1 MKWQSDNGRCE
12 NDVMQATALRLLSL
26 PVVGLAL
33 LFGLTVASRILPIA
47 NESSVSMSAAPAQ
60 PATLESEMA
69 RLQARLKAN
78 PDDTNSYALLGMLML
93 QKARESADA
102 AWYAQAEAA
111 FNKVLKHDA
120 QQQDALIGMGLLALS
135 RHEFSQAA
143 QWGERAIAVN
153 PYRAQAYGVLG
164 DAQVELGE
172 YDAAVKTIQKMVDT
186 RPDIAS
192 YSRVSYLRELH
203 GDVAGSIDAMRRAVN
218 AGAPGAEGTLWAQVQ
233 LGLLYFNRGDLQVT
247 EVLFG
252 NVLAQQANYAP
263 AQAAI
268 ARLRAAQNRT
278 DEALA
283 LYQTVISRVPLPQ
296 YAIELGEL
304 YDHLG
309 RRADAQAQY
318 DLVRAIQQINTNA
331 QMNTDLEMALFE
343 ADHGNSER
351 AVVLAREAYRRRPGI
366 HGADALAW
374 ALYRDGHFSE
384 ARALIRE
391 ALKLGTQDAMLHY
404 HAGMIALQFDAH
416 EARQHLQTALAIN
429 PYFSVYHAPIA
440 EQALMKLGN

>member
-1 MKWQSDNGRCE
+1 MRWELDNRRCE

-26 PVVGLAL
+26 PAIGSAL
-33 LFGLTVASRILPIA
+33 LFGLIVAGRILPAA
-47 NESSVSMSAAPAQ
+47 NESPAPIPAALAQ

-78 PDDTNSYALLGMLML
+78 PDDTNSYALLGTLML
-93 QKARESADA
+93 QKARESADVT
-102 AWYAQAEAA
+102 WYAQAEAA
-111 FNKVLKHDA
+111 FDEVLKRDA

-135 RHEFSQAA
+135 RHEFSQAV

-172 YDAAVKTIQKMVDT
+172 YDAAVKTIQKMVDM

-203 GDVAGSIDAMRRAVN
+203 GDVAGAIDAMRRAVN

-233 LGLLYFNRGDLQVT
+233 LGMLYFNKGDLQVA
-247 EVLFG
+247 EALFV
-252 NVLAQQANYAP
+252 NVLAQHANYAP

-268 ARLRAAQNRT
+268 AKVRAAQNRV

-283 LYQTVISRVPLPQ
+283 LYQTVVSRLPLPQ

-304 YDHLG
+304 YDHMG
-309 RRADAQAQY
+309 RHVDAKAQY
-318 DLVRAIQQINTNA
+318 DLVRAIQQINANA

-343 ADHGNSER
+343 ADHGDSRR
-351 AVVLAREAYRRRPGI
+351 AVALAREAYRRRPSI

-374 ALYRDGHFSE
+374 ALYRDGQFGE
-384 ARALIRE
+384 ARVLIKE
-391 ALKLGTQDAMLHY
+391 ALRLGTQDALLHY
-404 HAGMIALQFDAH
+404 HAGMIALQFDVE
-416 EARQHLQTALAIN
+416 EARRHLETALAIN
-429 PYFSVYHAPIA
+429 PHFSVHHAPIA
-440 EQALMKLGN
+440 QKMLRQISK

>member
-1 MKWQSDNGRCE
+1 
-12 NDVMQATALRLLSL
+12 
-26 PVVGLAL
+26 
-33 LFGLTVASRILPIA
+33 
-47 NESSVSMSAAPAQ
+47 
-60 PATLESEMA
+60 MA

-78 PDDTNSYALLGMLML
+78 PDDTNSYALLGTLML
-93 QKARESADA
+93 QKARESADVT
-102 AWYAQAEAA
+102 WYAQAEAA
-111 FNKVLKHDA
+111 FDEVLKRDA

-135 RHEFSQAA
+135 RHEFSQAV

-172 YDAAVKTIQKMVDT
+172 YDAAVKTIQKMVDM

-203 GDVAGSIDAMRRAVN
+203 GDVAGAIDAMRRAVN

-233 LGLLYFNRGDLQVT
+233 LGMLYFNKGDLQVA
-247 EVLFG
+247 EALFV
-252 NVLAQQANYAP
+252 NVLAQHANYAP

-268 ARLRAAQNRT
+268 AKVRAAQNRV

-283 LYQTVISRVPLPQ
+283 LYQTVVSRLPLPQ

-304 YDHLG
+304 YDHMG
-309 RRADAQAQY
+309 RHVDAKAQY
-318 DLVRAIQQINTNA
+318 DLVRAIQQINANA

-343 ADHGNSER
+343 ADHGDSRR
-351 AVVLAREAYRRRPGI
+351 AVALAREAYRRRPSI

-374 ALYRDGHFSE
+374 ALYRDGQFGE
-384 ARALIRE
+384 ARVLIKE
-391 ALKLGTQDAMLHY
+391 ALRLGTQDALLHY
-404 HAGMIALQFDAH
+404 HAGMIALQFDVE
-416 EARQHLQTALAIN
+416 EARRHLETALAIN
-429 PYFSVYHAPIA
+429 PHFSVHHAPIA
-440 EQALMKLGN
+440 QKMLRQISK